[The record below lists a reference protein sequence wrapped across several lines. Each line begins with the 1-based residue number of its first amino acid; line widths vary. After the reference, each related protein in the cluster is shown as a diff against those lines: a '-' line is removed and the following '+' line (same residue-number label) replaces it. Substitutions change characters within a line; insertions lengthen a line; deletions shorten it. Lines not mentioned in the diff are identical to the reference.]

1 MITICSFVAVRSS
14 DPNVESSSSQPAY
27 VALTGDAAAMDEDDQ
42 MELLR
47 QRVFEQLWR
56 EGFYVGAGTYKI
68 IIYYLL
74 LESVS
79 LNSLLILL

>member
-1 MITICSFVAVRSS
+1 
-14 DPNVESSSSQPAY
+14 VESSSSQPAY

>member
-1 MITICSFVAVRSS
+1 
-14 DPNVESSSSQPAY
+14 
-27 VALTGDAAAMDEDDQ
+27 MDEDDQ

-56 EGFYVGAGTYKI
+56 EGFYVGAGTSKLSLLFT
-68 IIYYLL
+68 YLL

-79 LNSLLILL
+79 LNSPLILL